1 MGVYLTHQLNK
12 ELKMVQAFN
21 ADKSP
26 LAKWLKSYRKE
37 LSLARFLQDSLRAAK
52 KRKETSGL
60 GEIELAIKESKDRIS
75 SLKGGNHFGLES
87 LC

>member
-1 MGVYLTHQLNK
+1 MK
-12 ELKMVQAFN
+12 PAFN

-37 LSLARFLQDSLRAAK
+37 LSLARFLQDSLRTAK

-60 GEIELAIKESKDRIS
+60 GDIELAIKKSKGRIA
-75 SLKGGNHFGLES
+75 SLKGGNHFS
-87 LC
+87 LDDLSGMAKLTTSEVTC